1 MKIKY
6 FISRL
11 VIKFIAVFALL
22 FKENFEDE
30 TFKDR
35 FLIKSLINI

>member
-1 MKIKY
+1 MKIKF

-11 VIKFIAVFALL
+11 VIKIIAIFSLL

-35 FLIKSLINI
+35 F

>member
-1 MKIKY
+1 MKIKF
-6 FISRL
+6 FIIQSI
-11 VIKFIAVFALL
+11 IKIIAIFSLL

-35 FLIKSLINI
+35 F